1 MVDKPIQKAIE
12 QGTDAIEQTSKVL
25 CPWLPDPHTCACGAY
40 CDAEVEYIE
49 SQAMPMEIWKCPNE
63 ECGNRYYRNRD

>member
-25 CPWLPDPHTCACGAY
+25 CPWLPDPHTCACGTY
-40 CDAEVEYIE
+40 CDAETEFVEE
-49 SQAMPMEIWKCPNE
+49 QMLPTDIWKCP
-63 ECGNRYYRNRD
+63 ECGARYYRNRD